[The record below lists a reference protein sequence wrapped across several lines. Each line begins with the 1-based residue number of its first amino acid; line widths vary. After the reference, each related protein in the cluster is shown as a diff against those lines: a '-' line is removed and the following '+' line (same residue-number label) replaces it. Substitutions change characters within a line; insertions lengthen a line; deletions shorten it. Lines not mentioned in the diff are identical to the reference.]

1 MKQLLIR
8 NIKLRRWTLLIYGLL
23 LLFFPFYH
31 LIDKHHLVFSVISG
45 PMGVILTIIC
55 LVDAGHLFRINRRL
69 GGSQSYLFFGSLPVS
84 KGFTQCQLHQLH
96 SINFDWCFN
105 H

>member
-8 NIKLRRWTLLIYGLL
+8 NLILRQWTLLIYGLL
-23 LLFFPFYH
+23 LIFFPFYH
-31 LIDKHHLVFSVISG
+31 LIDKQHLPYLVISG
-45 PMGVILTIIC
+45 PMGIILTIIC

-84 KGFTQCQLHQLH
+84 RKDLL
-96 SINFDWCFN
+96 NEN
-105 H
+105 

>member
-1 MKQLLIR
+1 MDTFNLWIIITILS
-8 NIKLRRWTLLIYGLL
+8 
-23 LLFFPFYH
+23 FYH